1 MARLILIRGGPAL
14 VLGGVLL
21 SGVPVWSG
29 GATPLDQEPLPA
41 GQMLARFATGGA
53 PDNEV
58 ARLLASGET
67 ASDAL
72 DAFVEDVA
80 ATLDVPLF
88 ARGITSGR
96 EVVLEIER
104 SRVLDAAAGRLRG
117 SPQVRSVQVDR
128 LAGPQHYW
136 RDRLLLEPVP
146 GSDLANAALEN
157 GERAAQSMRRQLSA
171 RLQHAHYVVATQ
183 VISPQQVE
191 LRVDLQATTLSLVKA
206 LQALAYVEYA
216 QPNFIATIN

>member
-1 MARLILIRGGPAL
+1 MARRILIRSAL
-14 VLGGVLL
+14 ALGGVLL
-21 SGVPVWSG
+21 SCVPAWSG
-29 GATPLDQEPLPA
+29 GATPADQEPFAA
-41 GQMLARFATGGA
+41 GQMLARFTTGGV
-53 PDNEV
+53 PDKEV
-58 ARLLASGET
+58 ARLLESGET
-67 ASDAL
+67 VSDTL
-72 DAFVEDVA
+72 HAFVQNMA
-80 ATLDVPLF
+80 AMLDVPLF
-88 ARGITSGR
+88 VRQITSGR

-104 SRVLDAAAGRLRG
+104 SRALDAAAGRLRG
-117 SPQVRSVQVDR
+117 WPQVRSVQVDR
-128 LAGPQHYW
+128 VAGPQHYW

-146 GSDLANAALEN
+146 GSDLANAAFEN
-157 GERAAQSMRRQLSA
+157 DERAAQSMRRQLSA